1 MHLHYRKRTAPYGF
15 PFLDSQTTHNLNHK
29 ANEAILQMTNLGYEL
44 VTPASL
50 DYADTFFSE
59 DYHYHSNTFHFR
71 DNLGE
76 SLALRSDATVQIIKG
91 FANFLEN
98 SQNKAERKFCYS
110 VRVFRDIKKNYPAL
124 REIMQVGAEEI
135 GVPEQKAIPNLI
147 LLASKIFQT
156 ALQEQLIVLAGD
168 IRVYQFFAK
177 FLQEHYSKEALRFV
191 LLEKNI
197 PVFADMLSQKVD
209 QELSQQMARDLL
221 LPPIGIN
228 WQEKTLYWK
237 NKAEQK
243 KQNLQSFFNELLNK
257 MQPLHNLAKELKKE
271 NFELRIEPLLL
282 RKTNYYS
289 GILFEGYS
297 KKLSQPPLRGG
308 SYDKLVSHYSNS
320 DLPASGFALDLWPF

>member
-15 PFLDSQTTHNLNHK
+15 PFLDSQSTQALNNK
-29 ANEAILQMTNLGYEL
+29 ANEAILQMTNAGYEL

-59 DYHYHSNTFHFR
+59 NYHQHSNTFHFR

-98 SQNKAERKFCYS
+98 PEHKNERKFCYS
-110 VRVFRDIKKNYPAL
+110 VRVFRDIKKSYPAL
-124 REIMQVGAEEI
+124 REVMQVGAEEI
-135 GVPEQKAIPNLI
+135 GVPESNAMPRLI
-147 LLASKIFQT
+147 LLSKKIFQA
-156 ALQEQLIVLAGD
+156 ALQEEFIVLAGD
-168 IRVYQFFAK
+168 IRVYQFFAE
-177 FLQEHYSKEALRFV
+177 FLKEHFSKDVLRFV

-197 PVFADMLSQKVD
+197 PAFSGMLSKKMD
-209 QELSQQMARDLL
+209 ADIAQQLARELL
-221 LPPIGIN
+221 LPPVGMQ
-228 WQEKTLYWK
+228 WQEKILYWQQSQPK
-237 NKAEQK
+237 
-243 KQNLQSFFNELLNK
+243 LQDFF
-257 MQPLHNLAKELKKE
+257 HGLAKKMLPLQKLSESLSQE
-271 NFELRIEPLLL
+271 TLDLRIEPLLL

-308 SYDKLVSHYSNS
+308 SYDQLVSHYSNS
-320 DLPASGFALDLWPF
+320 NLPASGFALDLWPF